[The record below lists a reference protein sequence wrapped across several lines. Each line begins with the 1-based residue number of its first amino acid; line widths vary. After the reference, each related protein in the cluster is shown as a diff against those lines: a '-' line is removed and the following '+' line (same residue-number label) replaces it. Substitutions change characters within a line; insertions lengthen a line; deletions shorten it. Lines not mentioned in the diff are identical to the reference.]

1 MLIQTPSIACGVLGQ
16 HVNLTGPLS
25 GFAYL
30 LALGLTAEVA
40 LDSQVMDKALP
51 VLQFSAAEIVVPGN
65 CQSRLTLRLGFLSGH
80 DALRSVLGA
89 TIRTNVAVGI
99 LGEQS
104 LGKLTSYSPKRAVI
118 LCLWYG

>member
-1 MLIQTPSIACGVLGQ
+1 
-16 HVNLTGPLS
+16 
-25 GFAYL
+25 
-30 LALGLTAEVA
+30 
-40 LDSQVMDKALP
+40 
-51 VLQFSAAEIVVPGN
+51 
-65 CQSRLTLRLGFLSGH
+65 LRLGFLSGH